1 MATLSPM
8 QEGDEEP
15 DPDSEEA
22 ELDQLGADLGTVE
35 AALAALDADDL
46 DEAEALAGS
55 LPEST
60 EAIDD

>member
-1 MATLSPM
+1 M
-8 QEGDEEP
+8 QEGDEKP
-15 DPDSEEA
+15 DTDEES

-46 DEAEALAGS
+46 DEAEALTAS
-55 LPEST
+55 LSDPT

>member
-1 MATLSPM
+1 M
-8 QEGDEEP
+8 QEGDERP
-15 DPDSEEA
+15 DTDEDS

-46 DEAEALAGS
+46 DEAEALTAS
-55 LPEST
+55 LSDPT